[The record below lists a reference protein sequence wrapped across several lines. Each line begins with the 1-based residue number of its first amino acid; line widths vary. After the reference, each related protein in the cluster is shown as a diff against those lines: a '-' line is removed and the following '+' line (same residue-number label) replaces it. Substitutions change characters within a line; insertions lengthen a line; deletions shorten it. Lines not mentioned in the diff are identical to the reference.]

1 MRLFIIC
8 NIVYFLLQPFTL
20 FAPFTSTLQIQT
32 HERPWKEWASELV
45 DAKLA
50 ARGSTLEEY
59 AKTYDEA
66 AHLQGKTL
74 VILMVPLFALG
85 AWALHARTRRFYAEH
100 LVVSFYTYAFL
111 LLWFAFSTFVLSK
124 TFIALARSGVQLN
137 GDVLENVST
146 PVIAVPFAIYLLF
159 AERGAYGE
167 PWASASVKAVAL
179 VFWAYAVLTAY
190 RFVLFFT
197 AFYATRETRPN
208 PVLAESQ
215 SLRPPTSKYFALARS
230 SGNVELRTHAMC
242 LSDLDSRPAEQL
254 KPTAVFSFTAVARE
268 LCSALSL
275 IDRNRPVAALRSW

>member
-1 MRLFIIC
+1 MSDPTAVHCVNCGAAVSGRFCADCGEAAARHDYSIKHFAEELVEEFTHVDGRAVWSFRALLLYPGRLARDFLDGRRKKQLGPVRLFIIC

-197 AFYATRETRPN
+197 AFYAT
-208 PVLAESQ
+208 
-215 SLRPPTSKYFALARS
+215 
-230 SGNVELRTHAMC
+230 
-242 LSDLDSRPAEQL
+242 
-254 KPTAVFSFTAVARE
+254 
-268 LCSALSL
+268 
-275 IDRNRPVAALRSW
+275 